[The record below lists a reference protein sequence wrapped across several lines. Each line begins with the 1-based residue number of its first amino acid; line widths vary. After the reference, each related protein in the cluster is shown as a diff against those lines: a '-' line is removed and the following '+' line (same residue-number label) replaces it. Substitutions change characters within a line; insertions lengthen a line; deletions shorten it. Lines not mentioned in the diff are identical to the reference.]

1 MKAVIELWPSAE
13 AMAADIG
20 EKGVTVRAWKQR
32 ENIPADRDLK
42 LIEAAGRRG
51 IGLTL
56 EHLARL
62 RAGQTDVVIPVADC
76 NAAARVIS

>member
-1 MKAVIELWPSAE
+1 MKAVIDLWPSAE
-13 AMAADIG
+13 ALADDLD

-42 LIEAAGRRG
+42 LIAAASKRG

-62 RAGQTDVVIPVADC
+62 RAGQTDVVIPVAEC
-76 NAAARVIS
+76 NGQQVAQ